1 MIKEHYSILFCS
13 LTGNTKKLADAI
25 YETLPK
31 DKCDYFGTNDSQ
43 VPQSDVCYIGF
54 WTDKGNADQKTLELL
69 SKLKNKKI
77 FLFGTAGF
85 GVDEAYYRR
94 ILTNVKQ
101 SIDSSNTVIGEYMC
115 QGKMPMAVRDH
126 YVKLKEQPEY
136 PANLDVLIEN
146 FERALSHPDKDD
158 LDKLRNIVLS

>member
-1 MIKEHYSILFCS
+1 MEKRYSIIFSS
-13 LTGNTKKLADAI
+13 LTGNTRKLADQI
-25 YETLPK
+25 HEVLPAEI
-31 DKCDYFGTNDSQ
+31 CDYFGEAKGEEPSSE
-43 VPQSDVCYIGF
+43 VLYVGF
-54 WTDKGNADQKTLELL
+54 WTDKGNADGDSLKLL
-69 SKLKNKKI
+69 ASLRNKKI